1 MVSGNHP
8 TGVYDDSTRKNC
20 QEPKIRRSKL
30 AVLVSI
36 WDSEYRR
43 LFSRSELFFHKGY
56 SGIYSHSDFRFYHCN
71 FSIHLPKKMKTI
83 YLFPMLLLY
92 TLSCSKSKI
101 SETGPVVLSTKM
113 DSISYGMGV
122 NLGSSYKRQ
131 DFDIDPDLF
140 FNGFVTSY
148 NEQESLLTEND
159 TRQILRDY
167 YKTVR
172 MNKSEK
178 QNLLAEENQKKSSK
192 FLKNNKTADGVI
204 ELSSGLQYKVIRAG
218 SGASP
223 TVNESVKVHYT
234 GKHLDGTVF
243 DSSVESNEPAIMS
256 LRSVPKGWKE
266 ALQLMNPGAKWELY
280 IPPALA
286 YGRRGSGGKIG
297 PNELLIL
304 EVELIDIVAN

>member
-1 MVSGNHP
+1 MVSGNYS
-8 TGVYDDSTRKNC
+8 TGVYDDSNRKNC
-20 QEPKIRRSKL
+20 QEPKIRGSKL
-30 AVLVSI
+30 AILVSI
-36 WDSEYRR
+36 WDSEYWRI
-43 LFSRSELFFHKGY
+43 FPRSELFIHKGY

-101 SETGPVVLSTKM
+101 SEARPVELSTKM

-148 NEQESLLTEND
+148 NKQESLLTEND
-159 TRQILRDY
+159 TRQMLRDY

-218 SGASP
+218 SGESP
-223 TVNESVKVHYT
+223 TVNENVKVHYT

-256 LRSVPKGWKE
+256 LRSLPKGWKE
-266 ALQLMNPGAKWELY
+266 ALQLMNSGAKWELY
-280 IPPALA
+280 VPPALA